1 MRVYFE
7 KGSIEVT
14 VSQNSNGI
22 YVYSIGNTVIG
33 LYDPN
38 VMKDEKIVIR
48 SKTLKDE
55 IASQIKDTID
65 GMDKNEIEKES
76 QETKK
81 IYTYMKEIGERGD
94 NIRIVK
100 INLNEQEKNKDNKEK
115 NKNKEKQQED
125 EERVNLEGKKVATT
139 KDLNIKQE
147 IDINEK
153 ANDMEDVAQWLGGK
167 LPKDIQKVGVIE
179 STDMSKMQDE
189 NGKNYKNGST
199 RYSLVAINAKG
210 ELEPLEKYIPQ
221 LKQRDTAGNN
231 PTEKSVQVRADGNV
245 EKDAVLSEYEI
256 GEKVIQIDNKE
267 MGRVEMYIGKEE
279 RGGNE
284 TLTKQAIDDNTM
296 PPKGNEVNREI
307 NNKYSEYG
315 EDVVNKELEEVEK
328 HGEEKNLTYEDADGD
343 PNTKSHDHFEEMAD
357 RIIAN
362 DKKSD
367 GKISEVYNRE
377 DVMKTLEKLS
387 EENPE
392 MNFEELET
400 KAQEYLE
407 EQAEYEHDLP
417 GNRSRR

>member
-14 VSQNSNGI
+14 VSQNSNGT

-33 LYDPN
+33 LYNPN
-38 VMKDEKIVIR
+38 VMKDGKIVIR

-94 NIRIVK
+94 NTRIVK

-115 NKNKEKQQED
+115 KENKEN
-125 EERVNLEGKKVATT
+125 EEKSNLEGKKVATT
-139 KDLNIKQE
+139 KDVNIKQE

-153 ANDMEDVAQWLGGK
+153 ANDMEDIAQWLGGK
-167 LPKDIQKVGVIE
+167 LPKDIQKIGVIE

-189 NGKNYKNGST
+189 NGKDYKNGST
-199 RYSLVAINAKG
+199 RYSLIAINKKG
-210 ELEPLEKYIPQ
+210 EVEPLSKYIPQ

-231 PTEKSVQVRADGNV
+231 PTEKRVQVRADGRV

-267 MGRVEMYIGKEE
+267 MGRVEMNIGEEE

-284 TLTKQAIDDNTM
+284 TLTRQAPDENTNF
-296 PPKGNEVNREI
+296 PKKNERVLD
-307 NNKYSEYG
+307 KYPEKG
-315 EDVVNKELEEVEK
+315 EDAVRDGLDEYRQHDEAECENS
-328 HGEEKNLTYEDADGD
+328 TYKDVDGD
-343 PNTKSHDHFEEMAD
+343 PNTKSHDHFEEMSKEILAE
-357 RIIAN
+357 N
-362 DKKSD
+362 EE
-367 GKISEVYNRE
+367 ISKVYNQRDVEKIIRE
-377 DVMKTLEKLS
+377 IN
-387 EENPE
+387 EENPD
-392 MNFEELET
+392 MNGKELKA

-407 EQAEYEHDLP
+407 EQAEKEHNLP

>member
-14 VSQNSNGI
+14 VSQNSNGT

-33 LYDPN
+33 LYNPK

-115 NKNKEKQQED
+115 KENKEKED
-125 EERVNLEGKKVATT
+125 EEKSNLEGKKVSTT
-139 KDLNIKQE
+139 KDVNIKQE

-153 ANDMEDVAQWLGGK
+153 ANDMKDVAQWLGGK
-167 LPKDIQKVGVIE
+167 LPKDIQKIGVIE

-189 NGKNYKNGST
+189 NGKDYKNGST
-199 RYSLVAINAKG
+199 RYSLIVINKKG
-210 ELEPLEKYIPQ
+210 EVEPLSKYIPQ

-231 PTEKSVQVRADGNV
+231 PTEKRVQVRADGKV

-267 MGRVEMYIGKEE
+267 MGRVEMNIGEEE

-284 TLTKQAIDDNTM
+284 TLTMQARDDNTIYQIETEVRETLGEHE
-296 PPKGNEVNREI
+296 GN
-307 NNKYSEYG
+307 G
-315 EDVVNKELEEVEK
+315 EDTVRDDLDEYRQHEK
-328 HGEEKNLTYEDADGD
+328 AKCENDLTYKDVDGD

-357 RIIAN
+357 RIIA
-362 DKKSD
+362 DD
-367 GKISEVYNRE
+367 EISEVYNRE

-387 EENPE
+387 EKNPK

-417 GNRSRR
+417 GNRRNR